1 MLPEQELPVQAVK
14 LVWLH
19 FKMRH
24 PEMAKT
30 CRIYV
35 HVSATLFMFE
45 FCTRFGERKENNLQT
60 YVKSHRRRVR
70 VPGSGGACRSS
81 GGPFQTCWL
90 SFSRSCYVTGDV
102 LACAAPSESTV
113 LSSH

>member
-1 MLPEQELPVQAVK
+1 MLPEQELPVQTVK

-35 HVSATLFMFE
+35 HVSATLFVFE
-45 FCTRFGERKENNLQT
+45 FCTRFGKKKKQYPKIYEKPQEPC
-60 YVKSHRRRVR
+60 S
-70 VPGSGGACRSS
+70 AA
-81 GGPFQTCWL
+81 WL
-90 SFSRSCYVTGDV
+90 RWCLSELRWTFSNPLVV
-102 LACAAPSESTV
+102 F
-113 LSSH
+113 